1 MSITELW
8 NKTEK
13 SIKSFARGTKTHTD
27 QEQWL
32 QFDRY
37 ILLVCQKQ

>member
-13 SIKSFARGTKTHTD
+13 SIRSFRRDTKK
-27 QEQWL
+27 
-32 QFDRY
+32 
-37 ILLVCQKQ
+37 QKPGAIAAV